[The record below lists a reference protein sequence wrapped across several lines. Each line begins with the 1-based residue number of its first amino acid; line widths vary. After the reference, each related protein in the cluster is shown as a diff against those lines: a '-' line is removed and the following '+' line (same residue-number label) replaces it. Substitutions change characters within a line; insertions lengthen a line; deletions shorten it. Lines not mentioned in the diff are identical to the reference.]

1 MGFPGG
7 SEVKAT
13 ACNVGDLSS
22 IPGSGRS
29 PEEGNVNPLQYS
41 CLENLMD
48 GGAWSATVHRVAKR
62 QTRLN
67 DFTFNVLRASQ
78 VALVVKNPPDNVGDI
93 EMRVPSLAQEDPLEE
108 GMAVH
113 SSILAWKIHGLRSLV
128 GYST

>member
-1 MGFPGG
+1 MACELLKLLGFFKLSMGFAGG

-62 QTRLN
+62 QTRLS

-78 VALVVKNPPDNVGDI
+78 VALVVKTHLT
-93 EMRVPSLAQEDPLEE
+93 MQE
-108 GMAVH
+108 A
-113 SSILAWKIHGLRSLV
+113 
-128 GYST
+128 